1 MKTREQSLFDEL
13 YRRSL
18 KLGYD
23 TYDFKPVEKTKYP
36 FVEFE
41 DTQTIY
47 VDNKHAV
54 LGAAVIT
61 LSVWG
66 LQTKRKEVSEM
77 TSKLFAEALQIN
89 KTGADKW
96 YGDDG
101 YLDEVMYNWKLDIGG
116 SFNQII
122 DDTSTNTPLKRGLL
136 ELNFT
141 YLGGR

>member
-13 YRRSL
+13 YKRSL

-23 TYDFKPVEKTKYP
+23 TYDFKPAESTKYP

-47 VDNKHAV
+47 IDNKQAV
-54 LGAAVIT
+54 LGAVVIN

-66 LQTKRKEVSEM
+66 LQTKRKQVSEM
-77 TSKLFAEALQIN
+77 TSKLFAEALQIQQ
-89 KTGADKW
+89 T
-96 YGDDG
+96 DG
-101 YLDEVMYNWKLDIGG
+101 YHWKLDVGG
-116 SFNQII
+116 TFSELM
-122 DDTSTNTPLKRGLL
+122 DDTSTNTPLKRGML

>member
-13 YRRSL
+13 YKRSL

-23 TYDFKPVEKTKYP
+23 TYDFKPAESTKYP

-47 VDNKHAV
+47 IDNKQAV
-54 LGAAVIT
+54 LGAVVIN

-66 LQTKRKEVSEM
+66 LQTKRKQVSEM
-77 TSKLFAEALQIN
+77 TSELFAEALQIQQ
-89 KTGADKW
+89 T
-96 YGDDG
+96 DG
-101 YLDEVMYNWKLDIGG
+101 YHWKLDVSGTF
-116 SFNQII
+116 SELM